1 RVQRRAQIQAPGG
14 QAWGYLLSNV
24 HKFRAG
30 ESGSRFCR
38 CNQARAEG
46 AKIRAARMER
56 RKWTHFPPDAAG
68 TIKPLGGFREAN
80 FDSRTGFPE
89 PSVAAGTQ
97 PPD

>member
-1 RVQRRAQIQAPGG
+1 
-14 QAWGYLLSNV
+14 
-24 HKFRAG
+24 
-30 ESGSRFCR
+30 
-38 CNQARAEG
+38 
-46 AKIRAARMER
+46 MER
-56 RKWTHFPPDAAG
+56 RKWTRFPPDAAG